1 MEPED
6 PGWSSQPRGGSTYK
20 RFRGSLLWRGGAATS
35 SSRGRKLF
43 PLPKFACPP
52 AKWGVSRTVSKRR
65 SRIQRMTEN
74 VNQVIDSLNWMAG
87 CKDSSP
93 IPLSSMQEDV
103 LARLEGLVFDQ
114 KPSANVPNNEEA
126 LRELLKGGTPYDFG
140 SSHETLASYQ
150 SELVSIPDSVIH
162 CPRLED
168 VLPPDDLRYLEE
180 KSELMLGPIEN
191 ADEGRSAV
199 VPYWDPKLR
208 FNKKEYNKLVQRLH
222 EIGYFNYTLNPSC
235 MVGIFFV
242 WKSSRTKLR
251 LITDA
256 RCSNQKFLEAP
267 GVNLMTSEGMGRI
280 ELEIDEDLAGDGNA
294 LDGVSIH
301 LGLSDVKD
309 CFHRLR
315 VPLWLSKFFCWAAVP
330 AKVVGLAGTELEGRI
345 LRPLDPVY
353 PCAGS
358 LCQGFS
364 WSLYFAQRANE
375 EMCRRCSVLGRSII
389 SNDRGQPIV
398 LRLSGTGEVAHYYVY
413 VDNLGVL
420 HQDLSLV
427 KKAMAELQDA
437 FNSRG
442 LLLHTT
448 DISEGATLALG
459 CIVEGEKFRSRIN
472 PVRLWRLYK
481 AISGLLHRG
490 RCSGQVMEIFVGHLT
505 FVGLMWRGSLSIL
518 HTVYK
523 FIHRHYNE
531 VAKLWSSVAEELKC
545 FQGVLFLLV
554 QDWSRQWNT
563 LVSSSDAS
571 LTGYGVCHAVWD
583 RRQVAD
589 TGRVL
594 ERSRFKRSSGHSA
607 RESALHA
614 AGFSFQKGKWEK
626 TIGSIDSLKAAGWEL
641 QQDFP
646 EVPSAGLR
654 RELWQPK
661 MWGIWKF
668 HENILVLEART
679 VLLSLKRIA
688 LTTFGHDLRQL
699 FLCDN
704 MAVVLS
710 FERCRSKNFKLLK
723 VIREF
728 SAVCMARN
736 IQVAIRWI
744 PSELNISD
752 EPSRFHESEKSSLLV
767 DLLDDFWP
775 GSKSV
780 SSPLSH
786 VTEET
791 AAAPVQ
797 QQQQQQCEGNTEG
810 GGCDSGP
817 NSQEATGA
825 EQFSGQATS
834 SEFTAKEVQDTGQR
848 TVPGQPPQGEA
859 SGRCQ
864 TALDTDGTEAV
875 GDGDKAQ
882 QNEEQGREV
891 WRQRKRDR
899 QYLVRAQGRE
909 NRKQKARAV
918 WEAKRLAESYGGR
931 GDGEVKGHPVPS
943 GELCSDLSGEG
954 TLRQKVCRASQVH
967 LRPASSIQGGHRCRQ
982 CPGDVLQPEVPRG
995 RRKPLRRLHHC
1006 SIDGQT
1012 TCLWETRSTSHS
1024 KGVEMSEGVAKVVS
1038 ISLEACIPLGGVVR
1052 DQLENGG
1059 AWSCAEGGVQSDS
1072 GMLVPSSWDPAEVEE
1087 VGVSEAHVGHH
1098 WPLVSGNITDG
1109 NSGHQQDWH
1118 KGRQHFSGFELDPVY
1133 APCPFGAEPWQEG
1146 RSGLELQL
1154 CGVPISLSR
1163 LLPGPQDR
1171 VGALSGSSLRAKH
1184 RQISELSQSGGSP
1197 EARRLGISPISG
1209 KIREVR
1215 EACSNMEQD
1224 SSSNSKRVQKLRE
1237 THCGDHP
1244 RPTLSRNLSV
1254 KAKSGGYFADFF
1266 AGKGGVARAVRSC
1279 GFSSREWELLKG
1291 AGNDLTC
1298 PKVVH
1303 KVLSDVDADILLGA
1317 MFAPPCSSYSPARDR
1332 TMVVRNRE
1340 FPWGIPGLPPHEVAK
1355 VEIGNRCFKSAL
1367 KIIRALDRKGLP
1379 WVLENPHSS
1388 KCWRLPPVVK
1398 LLASSHVHCRV
1409 IDFCMCKTPWRKR
1422 TRLVFGNID
1431 MADTERFL
1439 HRFCSGRDGV
1449 CDNSRKKHFHLTGS
1463 ARDGRPWTLV
1473 AQPYPSRLCHDI
1485 AYSLVAKYMVV
1496 PYNPGS
1502 T

>member
-6 PGWSSQPRGGSTYK
+6 PGWSSKPRGGSTYK
-20 RFRGSLLWRGGAATS
+20 SFRGNLLWKGGAAS
-35 SSRGRKLF
+35 SSSKGRRLF

-65 SRIQRMTEN
+65 SGIQRMTEN

-87 CKDSSP
+87 CKDASP

-114 KPSANVPNNEEA
+114 KPSANVPSNEEA

-140 SSHETLASYQ
+140 SSQETLASYQ
-150 SELVSIPDSVIH
+150 SELVSVPDSVKH

-180 KSELMLGPIEN
+180 KSELMLRPKEKV
-191 ADEGRSAV
+191 DECREDR

-222 EIGYFNYTLNPSC
+222 EIGYFNYTLTPSC
-235 MVGIFFV
+235 RVGVFFV

-267 GVNLMTSEGMGRI
+267 GVSLMTSEGMGRI
-280 ELEIDEDLAGDGNA
+280 ELEIEENLAGDGKV
-294 LDGVSIH
+294 LDGVAIH

-315 VPLWLSKFFCWAAVP
+315 VPFWLSKFFCWAAVP
-330 AKVVGLAGTELEGRI
+330 AKVVGLAGAELEGKV
-345 LRPLDPVY
+345 LKPLDAVY
-353 PCAGS
+353 PCPGS

-375 EMCRRCSVLGRSII
+375 EICRRCSILGHSII
-389 SNDRGQPIV
+389 SNDRGRPIV
-398 LRLSGTGEVAHYYVY
+398 LRLGGSGEVANYYVY

-427 KKAMAELQDA
+427 EKAMSELQEA

-459 CIVEGEKFRSRIN
+459 CIVEGEKFRSRIS
-472 PVRLWRLYK
+472 PVRLWKIYK

-490 RCSGQVMEIFVGHLT
+490 RCSGQVLEILVGHLT
-505 FVGLMWRGSLSIL
+505 FVGLMWRSSLSIL

-531 VAKLWSSVAEELKC
+531 VAKIWSSVAEELRC

-571 LTGYGVCHAVWD
+571 LTGYGVCHAEWD
-583 RRQVAD
+583 RKQVAD

-614 AGFSFQKGKWEK
+614 AGFSFQEGKWEK
-626 TIGSIDSLKAAGWEL
+626 VVGSIDSLRAAGWEL

-661 MWGIWKF
+661 MWGTWKF

-699 FLCDN
+699 LLCDN
-704 MAVVLS
+704 MSVVLS
-710 FERCRSKNFKLLK
+710 FERCRSKNFKLLRI
-723 VIREF
+723 IREF
-728 SAVCMARN
+728 SAFCMARN
-736 IQVAIRWI
+736 IHVAIRWV
-744 PSELNISD
+744 PSEFNIAD
-752 EPSRFHESEKSSLLV
+752 EPSRLHESEKSSLLV

-780 SSPLSH
+780 SSPLTH
-786 VTEET
+786 VTEES
-791 AAAPVQ
+791 AAAFE
-797 QQQQQQCEGNTEG
+797 QQQQQCEDTRNGSGENSGSYTEKAVG
-810 GGCDSGP
+810 
-817 NSQEATGA
+817 TG
-825 EQFSGQATS
+825 QFSGQATS
-834 SEFTAKEVQDTGQR
+834 NEYTVKEVQDIGHR
-848 TVPGQPPQGEA
+848 TVLGKPPQGEA
-859 SGRCQ
+859 NCQHQ
-864 TALDTDGTEAV
+864 TAPVTDGTKAV
-875 GDGDKAQ
+875 GDGDKVVQ
-882 QNEEQGREV
+882 GEEQRREL

-918 WEAKRLAESYGGR
+918 WQAKRFAESHGGP
-931 GDGEVKGHPVPS
+931 GDGEIPGHPVPP
-943 GELCSDLSGEG
+943 GELCCDLACEG
-954 TLRQKVCRASQVH
+954 ALRQEVCRAPQVH
-967 LRPASSIQGGHRCRQ
+967 CGPASSIPGGHRRRQ
-982 CPGDVLQPEVPRG
+982 CSGDVLQPEVSRR
-995 RRKPLRRLHHC
+995 RRKSLRRLHHC
-1006 SIDGQT
+1006 CPDGQT
-1012 TCLWETRSTSHS
+1012 TCLWETRSTPYPKS
-1024 KGVEMSEGVAKVVS
+1024 VEVPEGMAKVVP
-1038 ISLEACIPLGGVVR
+1038 ISLEACIPVSGVVWN
-1052 DQLENGG
+1052 QLENGG
-1059 AWSCAEGGVQSDS
+1059 TWSCAEGCVQPGPSQ
-1072 GMLVPSSWDPAEVEE
+1072 LIPSSRNLVETEE
-1087 VGVSEAHVGHH
+1087 VGVGEAHVGHH
-1098 WPLVSGNITDG
+1098 WPLVFGDITDG
-1109 NSGHQQDWH
+1109 DSGHQQDWH
-1118 KGRQHFSGFELDPVY
+1118 QGRQHFLGFKLDPVY
-1133 APCPFGAEPWQEG
+1133 APCSFGAEPWKKG
-1146 RSGLELQL
+1146 RYGMELQL
-1154 CGVPISLSR
+1154 WRVPISLSR
-1163 LLPGPQDR
+1163 LLPRLENRCRAIPST
-1171 VGALSGSSLRAKH
+1171 ALGTER
-1184 RQISELSQSGGSP
+1184 RQISKHSQSRRSSK
-1197 EARRLGISPISG
+1197 ARRLGISPVSG
-1209 KIREVR
+1209 KVREVR
-1215 EACSNMEQD
+1215 EACSNLEQA
-1224 SSSNSKRVQKLRE
+1224 SHSYSKCDAKLRKA
-1237 THCGDHP
+1237 HCRDHP
-1244 RPTLSRNLSV
+1244 RPTLSHNLSV
-1254 KAKSGGYFADFF
+1254 KAYSGGYFADFF
-1266 AGKGGVARAVRSC
+1266 AGKAGVARAVRSC
-1279 GFSSREWELLKG
+1279 GFSTREWELLKG
-1291 AGNDLTC
+1291 ADNDLTC
-1298 PKVVH
+1298 PQVVH
-1303 KVLSDVDADILLGA
+1303 KVLSDINSDKVLGA
-1317 MFAPPCSSYSPARDR
+1317 MFAPPCASFSPARDR
-1332 TMVVRNRE
+1332 TMVVRDRD
-1340 FPWGIPGLPPHEVAK
+1340 FPWGIPGLPPHEAFK
-1355 VEIGNRCFKSAL
+1355 VEIGNKCFKSSL
-1367 KIIRALDRKGLP
+1367 KIIRALDRKGIP

-1388 KCWRLPPVVK
+1388 KCWRLAPLVK

-1409 IDFCMCKTPWRKR
+1409 VDFCMYKTPWRKR
-1422 TRLVFGNID
+1422 TRLVFGNIN

-1439 HRFCSGRDGV
+1439 HRFCSGRGGV
-1449 CDNSRKKHFHLTGS
+1449 CDNSHKKHFHLTGS

-1473 AQPYPSRLCHDI
+1473 AQPYPSHLCHDI
-1485 AYSLVAKYMVV
+1485 AYSLTTKYNVI

-1502 T
+1502 I